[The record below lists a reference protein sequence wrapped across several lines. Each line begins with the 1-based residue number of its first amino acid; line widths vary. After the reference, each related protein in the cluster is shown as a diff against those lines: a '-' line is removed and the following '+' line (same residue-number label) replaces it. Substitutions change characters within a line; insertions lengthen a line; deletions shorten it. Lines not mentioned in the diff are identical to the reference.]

1 MKINELRELTKD
13 ELQLK
18 LNDFTEEL
26 FNLRVQKATN
36 RLENPMRIKAVRK
49 DIARINTLLTEME
62 RGNNGK

>member
-13 ELQLK
+13 ELELK
-18 LNDFTEEL
+18 LSDFTEEM

>member
-18 LNDFTEEL
+18 LNDFTEEM